1 MTKPRVYDF
10 AIIKYSNGA
19 TPAVFTTL
27 CGITNVQVNETVETT
42 DRRLRDCAKPNRPGV
57 REVKVVGIDWTVTG
71 SGATNGDIRTAVKAN
86 LLAKHVDYLIEYYE
100 DNNTDAGNLVGTDA
114 GNGLMTANNI
124 SVDADG
130 DSTWEIT
137 IEGSGE
143 LTYTAAPGS

>member
-1 MTKPRVYDF
+1 MTTPRVYDF
-10 AIIKYSNGA
+10 ALIKYSDGA

-57 REVKVVGIDWTVTG
+57 REVKTVGLDWTVTG
-71 SGATNGDIRTAVKAN
+71 SGATNGDIEGAVKAN
-86 LLAKHVDYLIEYYE
+86 LLAKHVDYIIEYYE
-100 DNNTDAGNLVGTDA
+100 DNNTDAGNLVATNT
-114 GNGLMTANNI
+114 GNGLMTANNKSI
-124 SVDADG
+124 DADG

-143 LTYTAAPGS
+143 LTYTAAP